1 MKNASSI
8 MGERVKNYLVLMR
21 FPLPIGIY
29 LLLWPTLW
37 ALWFAVGGF
46 PEQRILLIFTIGVV
60 LMRSAGCV
68 INDYVDRKIDIL
80 VARTKNRPI
89 ASGRVSPTEAI
100 ALFLVLLVLA
110 LLLVLQT
117 NRLTVYM
124 AVVALFLAISYPFM
138 KRIHSLPQ
146 VHLGLAFGWAI
157 PMAYTAQTNA
167 LPPLEGWLLYAAG
180 ICWSV
185 AYDTMYAMADRHD
198 DQAIGV
204 KSSALLFGKYDRSLI
219 AVFQLSVLVFLF
231 IAGYLKT
238 LGSFYY
244 GGLAVAIIFSIYQQY
259 LLRNRSPEL
268 CLRAFNNNNYFGMA
282 VFVGLFIDL
291 FN

>member
-1 MKNASSI
+1 
-8 MGERVKNYLVLMR
+8 MGERITNYLTLMR
-21 FPLPIGIY
+21 LSRPIGIY

-37 ALWFAVGGF
+37 ALWFAADGF
-46 PEQRILLIFTIGVV
+46 PNQRILLIFIAGVV

-68 INDYVDRKIDIL
+68 INDYFDRKIDPL

-100 ALFLVLLVLA
+100 ALFVVLSVLA
-110 LLLVLQT
+110 FLLVLQT
-117 NRLTVYM
+117 NKLTVYM
-124 AVVALFLAISYPFM
+124 AVVAMFLAISYPIA

-167 LPPLEGWLLYAAG
+167 LPSLEGWLLYAAG

-185 AYDTMYAMADRHD
+185 AYDTMYAMADRD
-198 DQAIGV
+198 DDKAIGV
-204 KSSALLFGKYDRSLI
+204 KSSALLFGKYDRPLI
-219 AVFQLSVLVFLF
+219 AVFQLSTLAFLF
-231 IAGYLKT
+231 IAGHLMT

-291 FN
+291 FY

>member
-1 MKNASSI
+1 MD
-8 MGERVKNYLVLMR
+8 ERIKNYLILMR
-21 FPLPIGIY
+21 LSRPIGIY

-46 PEQRILLIFTIGVV
+46 PDQRILLIFIVGVV

-68 INDYVDRKIDIL
+68 INDYVDRKIDPL

-89 ASGRVSPTEAI
+89 ASGRVAPSEAI
-100 ALFLVLLVLA
+100 VLFIVLLVLA
-110 LLLVLQT
+110 FFLVIQT

-124 AVVALFLAISYPFM
+124 AVVALLLAISYPFM

-146 VHLGLAFGWAI
+146 AHLGMAFGWAI

-167 LPPLEGWLLYAAG
+167 LPSLEGWLLYAAG

-185 AYDTMYAMADRHD
+185 AYDTMYAMADRRD
-198 DQAIGV
+198 DKAIGV

-219 AVFQLSVLVFLF
+219 AVFQLSVIVFLF
-231 IAGYLKT
+231 IAGYLKA
-238 LGSFYY
+238 LGGFYY
-244 GGLAVAIIFSIYQQY
+244 AGLTVATIFSAYQQY
-259 LLRNRSPEL
+259 LIRNRSPKL
-268 CLRAFNNNNYFGMA
+268 CLRAFNNNNYFGMV
-282 VFVGLFIDL
+282 VFIGLFIDL

>member
-1 MKNASSI
+1 MW
-8 MGERVKNYLVLMR
+8 ERIKNYLVLMR
-21 FPLPIGIY
+21 FSRPIGIY

-37 ALWFAVGGF
+37 ALWFSGGGF
-46 PEQRILLIFTIGVV
+46 PEQRILLIFIIGVV

-68 INDYVDRKIDIL
+68 INDYVDRKIDPL

-100 ALFLVLLVLA
+100 ALFVVLLVLA
-110 LLLVLQT
+110 FLLILQT

-146 VHLGLAFGWAI
+146 VHLGLAFGWTI

-167 LPPLEGWLLYAAG
+167 LPSLEGWLLYAAG

-198 DQAIGV
+198 DKAIGV
-204 KSSALLFGKYDRSLI
+204 KSSALLFGKHDRSLI
-219 AVFQLSVLVFLF
+219 AVFQLSVLIFLF
-231 IAGYLKT
+231 ITGYLKA

-244 GGLAVAIIFSIYQQY
+244 SGLVLAMIFSMYQQY

>member
-1 MKNASSI
+1 
-8 MGERVKNYLVLMR
+8 MGERITDYLTLMR
-21 FPLPIGIY
+21 LSRPIGIY

-37 ALWFAVGGF
+37 ALWFAADGF
-46 PEQRILLIFTIGVV
+46 PNQRILLIFIAGVV

-68 INDYVDRKIDIL
+68 INDYFDRKIDPL

-100 ALFLVLLVLA
+100 ALFIVLSVLA
-110 LLLVLQT
+110 FLLVLQT
-117 NRLTVYM
+117 NKLTVYM
-124 AVVALFLAISYPFM
+124 AVVAMFLAISYPIA

-185 AYDTMYAMADRHD
+185 AYDTMYAMADRD
-198 DQAIGV
+198 DDKADRCEIFGFVVWQV
-204 KSSALLFGKYDRSLI
+204 RSSAHCRISVVN
-219 AVFQLSVLVFLF
+219 ACVLVYRWSSDDSRKF
-231 IAGYLKT
+231 
-238 LGSFYY
+238 
-244 GGLAVAIIFSIYQQY
+244 
-259 LLRNRSPEL
+259 LLRRLGRS
-268 CLRAFNNNNYFGMA
+268 NNFFHISTVSSQKQISRI
-282 VFVGLFIDL
+282 VFASI
-291 FN
+291 

>member
-1 MKNASSI
+1 MMSEHI
-8 MGERVKNYLVLMR
+8 KNYLVLMR
-21 FPLPIGIY
+21 LPRPIGIY

-37 ALWFAVGGF
+37 ALWFAADGF
-46 PEQRILLIFTIGVV
+46 PEQRILLIFIAGVV

-68 INDYVDRKIDIL
+68 INDYFDRKIDSL

-89 ASGRVSPTEAI
+89 ASGRVSPAEAI
-100 ALFLVLLVLA
+100 VLFIVLLVLA
-110 LLLVLQT
+110 FLLVLQT
-117 NRLTVYM
+117 NKLTVYM
-124 AVVALFLAISYPFM
+124 AVVALFLAISYPIM

-146 VHLGLAFGWAI
+146 AHLGLAFGWAI

-167 LPPLEGWLLYAAG
+167 LPPLEGWLLYVAG

-198 DQAIGV
+198 DKAIGV
-204 KSSALLFGKYDRSLI
+204 KSSALLFGKHDRPLI
-219 AVFQLSVLVFLF
+219 AAFQLSTLVFLF
-231 IAGYLKT
+231 IAGYLKA
-238 LGSFYY
+238 LGGFYY
-244 GGLAVAIIFSIYQQY
+244 GGLIVAMIFFVYQQY

>member
-1 MKNASSI
+1 
-8 MGERVKNYLVLMR
+8 MGERIKNYLILMR
-21 FPLPIGIY
+21 FSRPIGIY

-37 ALWFAVGGF
+37 ALWFAAGGF
-46 PEQRILLIFTIGVV
+46 PDQWILLIFITGVI

-68 INDYVDRKIDIL
+68 INDYVDRKIDPL

-89 ASGRVSPTEAI
+89 ASGRVSPSEAI
-100 ALFLVLLVLA
+100 ILFIVLLVLA
-110 LLLVLQT
+110 LFLVIQT

-124 AVVALFLAISYPFM
+124 SIVALFLAISYPFM

-146 VHLGLAFGWAI
+146 AHLGMAFGWAI

-167 LPPLEGWLLYAAG
+167 LPSLEGWLLYAAG
-180 ICWSV
+180 VCWSI

-198 DQAIGV
+198 DKAIGV

-231 IAGYLKT
+231 IAGYLKA
-238 LGSFYY
+238 LGGFYY
-244 GGLAVAIIFSIYQQY
+244 GGLAIATIFSVYQQY
-259 LLRNRSPEL
+259 LIKNRSPKL
-268 CLRAFNNNNYFGMA
+268 CLRAFNNNNYFGMV

>member
-1 MKNASSI
+1 
-8 MGERVKNYLVLMR
+8 MGERIKNYLVLMR
-21 FPLPIGIY
+21 FSRPIGIY

-37 ALWFAVGGF
+37 ALWFAGGGF
-46 PEQRILLIFTIGVV
+46 PEQRILLIFIIGVV
-60 LMRSAGCV
+60 VMRSAGCV
-68 INDYVDRKIDIL
+68 INDYVDRKIDPL

-100 ALFLVLLVLA
+100 ALFVVLLMLA
-110 LLLVLQT
+110 FLLVLQT

-124 AVVALFLAISYPFM
+124 AVAALFLAISYPFM

-167 LPPLEGWLLYAAG
+167 LPSLEGWLLYAAS

-198 DQAIGV
+198 DKAIGV
-204 KSSALLFGKYDRSLI
+204 KSSALLFGKYDRLLI
-219 AVFQLSVLVFLF
+219 AVFQLSALVFLF
-231 IAGYLKT
+231 IAGYLKA

-244 GGLAVAIIFSIYQQY
+244 GGLAVAIIFSIYQQH
-259 LLRNRSPEL
+259 LLRNRSPKL

>member
-1 MKNASSI
+1 MS
-8 MGERVKNYLVLMR
+8 ERIKNYLVLMR
-21 FPLPIGIY
+21 LPRPIGIY

-37 ALWFAVGGF
+37 ALWFSADGF
-46 PEQRILLIFTIGVV
+46 PEQRILLIFVAGVV

-68 INDYVDRKIDIL
+68 INDYFDRKIDPL

-89 ASGRVSPTEAI
+89 ASGRVSPAEAI
-100 ALFLVLLVLA
+100 VLFIVLLVLA
-110 LLLVLQT
+110 FLLVLQT
-117 NRLTVYM
+117 NKLTVYM
-124 AVVALFLAISYPFM
+124 AVVALFLAISYPIM

-146 VHLGLAFGWAI
+146 AHLGLAFGWAI

-167 LPPLEGWLLYAAG
+167 LPPLEGWLLYVAG

-198 DQAIGV
+198 DKAVGV
-204 KSSALLFGKYDRSLI
+204 KSAALLFGKHDRPLI
-219 AVFQLSVLVFLF
+219 AAFQLSTLVFLF
-231 IAGYLKT
+231 IAGYLKA
-238 LGSFYY
+238 LGGFYY
-244 GGLAVAIIFSIYQQY
+244 GGLIVAMIFFVYQQY

-282 VFVGLFIDL
+282 VFVGLFMDL

>member
-1 MKNASSI
+1 
-8 MGERVKNYLVLMR
+8 MGERIKNYLVLMR
-21 FPLPIGIY
+21 FSRPIGIY

-37 ALWFAVGGF
+37 ALWFAGGGF
-46 PEQRILLIFTIGVV
+46 PEQQILLIFIIGVV

-68 INDYVDRKIDIL
+68 VNDYVDRKIDPL

-89 ASGRVSPTEAI
+89 ASGHVSPAEAI
-100 ALFLVLLVLA
+100 ALFIVLLVLA
-110 LLLVLQT
+110 FLLVLQT

-167 LPPLEGWLLYAAG
+167 LPPLEGWLLYAAS

-198 DQAIGV
+198 DKAIGV
-204 KSSALLFGKYDRSLI
+204 KSSALLFGKHDRSLI
-219 AVFQLSVLVFLF
+219 AVFQMSTLVFLF
-231 IAGYLKT
+231 IIGYLKA

-244 GGLAVAIIFSIYQQY
+244 GGLAVAMIFLVYQQY

-268 CLRAFNNNNYFGMA
+268 CLWAFNNNNYFGMA
-282 VFVGLFIDL
+282 VFIGLFIDL
-291 FN
+291 FS